1 MLKQMGKSDNY
12 LNKLQDLIFGKT
24 VNSFEDKLLLSS
36 TLTLSLIQFI
46 SFGLNVLF
54 DLKPSIILTS
64 IAGVVIF
71 LILYFIT
78 RFISRSKFIFF
89 LVALIILLFIDLVW
103 FVNFGSQG
111 PVMLFCVVYYSFLI
125 LLFDRKYYLLI
136 TLAIVINI
144 IGLYLAEL
152 NFPELVGQYQD
163 QQTRLNDNYSG
174 LVFSILIIL
183 LFLAAIKK
191 NYLKEYERAKMS
203 DQLKSAFVAN
213 MSHEIRT
220 PLNAIVG
227 FSSLLTDP
235 ENCEEDKKTFG
246 EQVQT
251 NSDYL
256 LNLIEDIID
265 VSKIEA
271 NQLTVKIQDFDVI
284 PHIRQVIQSFQLAMP
299 DNKNVVVAANL
310 DMSSLVIKIDPIRFE
325 QIIRNLLSNAVKF
338 TEKGLIELGCKKDK
352 GFYVFSVKDTG
363 IGIQTENQS
372 VIFDRFR
379 KIDNDKQHLYRGT
392 GIGLFLSKQLV
403 EMFGGEIWVESEVG
417 KGSCFYFTIPA

>member
-1 MLKQMGKSDNY
+1 MGKSDNY
-12 LNKLQDLIFGKT
+12 LNKVQDLIFGKM

-36 TLTLSLIQFI
+36 TLIISLIQFI

-78 RFISRSKFIFF
+78 RFISRNKFIFF

-136 TLAIVINI
+136 TLAIVLNI
-144 IGLYLAEL
+144 IGLYLAES

-163 QQTRLNDNYSG
+163 QETRLNDNYSG

-299 DNKNVVVAANL
+299 DSKNVVVAANL

-352 GFYVFSVKDTG
+352 GFYIFSVKDTG

-417 KGSCFYFTIPA
+417 KGSCFYFSIPV

>member
-1 MLKQMGKSDNY
+1 MGKSDNY

>member
-1 MLKQMGKSDNY
+1 MEKSDNY
-12 LNKLQDLIFGKT
+12 KDKLQDLIFGKT

-36 TLTLSLIQFI
+36 TLIISLIQFI
-46 SFGLNVLF
+46 SFGLNILF
-54 DLKPSIILTS
+54 ELKKSIVITS
-64 IAGVVIF
+64 LAGVVIF
-71 LILYFIT
+71 LTLYFIT
-78 RFISRSKFIFF
+78 RFISRSKFIFS
-89 LVALIILLFIDLVW
+89 LVALIILLFIDLIW
-103 FVNFGSQG
+103 FVNYGSQG
-111 PVMLFCVVYYSFLI
+111 PVMLFSVVYYSFLI

-136 TLAIVINI
+136 TLSIIINI
-144 IGLYLAEL
+144 TGLYLAES
-152 NFPELVGQYQD
+152 NFPELVGQYRD

-174 LVFSILIIL
+174 LIFSILIIL

-191 NYLKEYERAKMS
+191 NYRKEYERAKMS

-227 FSSLLTDP
+227 FSSLLADP
-235 ENCEEDKKTFG
+235 ENREEDKKTFG

-271 NQLTVKIQDFDVI
+271 NQLTVKIQEFDVI

-299 DNKNVVVAANL
+299 ESKNVVVAANL
-310 DMSSLVIKIDPIRFE
+310 DMSSLVIKTDPIRFE

-338 TEKGLIELGCKKDK
+338 TENGLIELGCEKDK
-352 GFYVFSVKDTG
+352 GFYIFSVKDTG
-363 IGIQTENQS
+363 IGIQTENQR

-379 KIDNDKQHLYRGT
+379 KIENDKQHLYRGT
-392 GIGLFLSKQLV
+392 GIGLFLSRQLV

-417 KGSCFYFTIPA
+417 KGSCFYFSIPV